1 MKRIAIFSLIVTM
14 IFSFTIG
21 TNRATAQSTKAGL
34 PMTRPEPVGM
44 SSERLARRRTAMQR
58 YVDRGLVPGV
68 VTLVARRGRVVNFD
82 AIGYRDVE
90 SKSPMTTDTIVNS
103 GGEQNVYAAATAP
116 GTTVNAGGI
125 QIDWGNAVATTIDG
139 GSQYVYGTAAD
150 TVILSG
156 TQYVEAGGATYGT
169 MIGSGGTAHAFVGA
183 SVHNV
188 TFAGADATLVLDH
201 ASDFSG
207 FLSGWQ
213 DGNHLDLSDI
223 QFAAGTTLAYTAN
236 AGNSGGKLTVSDG
249 SHTAS
254 LALLGQYTAADFALS
269 SDGHGGTMISD
280 PGAGVQQSALE
291 LPHAA

>member
-1 MKRIAIFSLIVTM
+1 MRSIRPGGEQRVIHGAAANGT
-14 IFSFTIG
+14 TIEGG
-21 TNRATAQSTKAGL
+21 TQHVYGTADDTTIDAAGL
-34 PMTRPEPVGM
+34 QHVH
-44 SSERLARRRTAMQR
+44 
-58 YVDRGLVPGV
+58 
-68 VTLVARRGRVVNFD
+68 GR
-82 AIGYRDVE
+82 A
-90 SKSPMTTDTIVNS
+90 TDTIVNS
-103 GGEQNVYAAATAP
+103 GGEQNVYEAATAT

-156 TQYVEAGGATYGT
+156 TQYVGAGGATYGT
-169 MIGSGGTAHAFVGA
+169 MIGSGGTAHAFGGA

-188 TFAGADATLVLDH
+188 TFAGPDATLVLDH

-207 FLSGWQ
+207 FISGWQ
-213 DGNHLDLSDI
+213 DGNHLDLADI
-223 QFAAGTTLAYTAN
+223 QFNQGMTMVYLADIGHGRGT
-236 AGNSGGKLTVSDG
+236 LTVSDG

-280 PGAGVQQSALE
+280 PGAQVQQSALA